1 MYICLSLYIS
11 IIHIYIYYIYTHT
24 NTHIHTHTHIYI
36 YIYTYLVA
44 ARPSLGHWQKGS
56 LIHPMFIKALLLVQP
71 KSYLKPRN

>member
-1 MYICLSLYIS
+1 MFISLYIYYTY
-11 IIHIYIYYIYTHT
+11 IHILYIYTHKHT
-24 NTHIHTHTHIYI
+24 HTHTHIYI
-36 YIYTYLVA
+36 YIYIYIYLVA